1 MLRIEA
7 FGSLFKSHSC
17 LCFDD
22 LCLCVF
28 ITNVRAHCQR
38 RLDEPCNILNDL
50 NFIYVLKKILTFP

>member
-50 NFIYVLKKILTFP
+50 NFIYV